1 MCGNLTPPTEG
12 KPALLT
18 HREVETVFHEFGHLL
33 HLALSSVELR
43 AQAGTRVA
51 RDWVELPSQLMEN
64 WCWERE
70 TLDLLARHYQTGET
84 LPDSLFNKMMAA
96 QNFWAANGSMRQLS
110 FGTLDI
116 RLHTDYT
123 PQQNGDTLEFAR
135 TVMAPFYTTPLPHS
149 FASIASF
156 SHLFSGGYAAGY
168 YSYKWSE
175 MLEADAFGRF
185 RREGL
190 LSREVG
196 RQYVDTILSKGNS
209 AEPAQLFRDFMGR
222 EPDPEA
228 LLERSGLVG
237 SS

>member
-1 MCGNLTPPTEG
+1 
-12 KPALLT
+12 
-18 HREVETVFHEFGHLL
+18 
-33 HLALSSVELR
+33 
-43 AQAGTRVA
+43 
-51 RDWVELPSQLMEN
+51 LPSQLMEN

-70 TLDLLARHYQTGET
+70 TLNLFARHYQTGEP
-84 LPDSLFNKMMAA
+84 LPEELFNKMMAA
-96 QNFWAANGSMRQLS
+96 QNFWAANMAMRQLS
-110 FGTLDI
+110 FGTVDI
-116 RLHTDYT
+116 RLHSDYT
-123 PQQNGDTLEFAR
+123 LEHDGDPLEFSR
-135 TVMAPFYTTPLPHS
+135 RVMAPFYTTPLPPG

-156 SHLFSGGYAAGY
+156 GHLFSGGYAAGY

-209 AEPAQLFRDFMGR
+209 DDPAQLFRDFMGR
-222 EPDPEA
+222 DPDPEA
-228 LLERSGLVG
+228 LLERSGLVA